1 MPYGSARD
9 LPVVIE
15 MEAQIR
21 ALAPLRFVLSKEKR
35 EELNGAR
42 AGIRSLVETVD
53 SFYDLLGPR
62 NWIFHDRLHL
72 KEMEALVA
80 AHRGDPAG
88 AEEAFIAW
96 YRQEGRLSWLLLPL
110 RRHEPLRA
118 RMHLLEYALEDY
130 NAGRYYAVVQTLLSV
145 MDGLVND
152 LNPEARQGLHALEPE
167 ELEAWN
173 SVVGHHQG
181 LASAH
186 VSFKKTFKKRCDEPI
201 EELYRHGIVHGAL
214 TNYNNDVVAT
224 KAWNRLFALDD
235 WIRAREAQE
244 RAAAAPPDPTW
255 RELGAQL
262 AKNARDKKALDAFVP
277 ARLAQDD
284 QGFAEHPAYN
294 LVATFMNAWHQK
306 NYGTMAKCVTVRG
319 SSPRPV
325 ELRREYQESELT
337 EFEILEVDHQAN
349 SVALVRARLSTD
361 SGTFAPQIQC
371 LLTEPDGSAAISVE
385 EGRWGLP
392 FWQHSM
398 MLRND
403 SE

>member
-152 LNPEARQGLHALEPE
+152 LNP
-167 ELEAWN
+167 W
-173 SVVGHHQG
+173 
-181 LASAH
+181 
-186 VSFKKTFKKRCDEPI
+186 
-201 EELYRHGIVHGAL
+201 
-214 TNYNNDVVAT
+214 
-224 KAWNRLFALDD
+224 
-235 WIRAREAQE
+235 
-244 RAAAAPPDPTW
+244 AAPFIRSGRCASRRFRFD
-255 RELGAQL
+255 GCI
-262 AKNARDKKALDAFVP
+262 
-277 ARLAQDD
+277 
-284 QGFAEHPAYN
+284 AE
-294 LVATFMNAWHQK
+294 
-306 NYGTMAKCVTVRG
+306 R
-319 SSPRPV
+319 
-325 ELRREYQESELT
+325 
-337 EFEILEVDHQAN
+337 
-349 SVALVRARLSTD
+349 
-361 SGTFAPQIQC
+361 
-371 LLTEPDGSAAISVE
+371 
-385 EGRWGLP
+385 
-392 FWQHSM
+392 
-398 MLRND
+398 
-403 SE
+403 